1 MQAPKEISRYIRLHF
16 GNLVTSEE
24 PTFVDGHWET
34 DLKVDYPTIIR
45 DDRTGERIVR
55 FLSFKKL
62 GHLRF
67 SENFRISEDS
77 TNDDQCADHLHG
89 YLGKLRERTERIIVE
104 VSAPNLARSE
114 RMRDFLNPIYVI
126 VFNLITEPDDEITQA
141 DIAKFRRPRKTKQ
154 YLSLLEQSEIVQKT
168 KTGYTYGNMFT
179 KILEKVKAQ
188 NPKDYVAAM
197 NESIMGYIIKQN
209 YSVLREVFRL
219 SRLEPVIHMDN
230 CYYEQTLKAGKLV
243 YQGTE
248 TLIDRYNQTYPRM
261 SPKELKPVLHELL
274 EINTLTQEGNY
285 FYGKPP
291 LFADMQQLQS
301 ELSEFAVLVA

>member
-16 GNLVTSEE
+16 GNLVTFEE
-24 PTFVDGHWET
+24 PTFTDGHWET

-45 DDRTGERIVR
+45 DDRTSERIVR

-67 SENFRISEDS
+67 SENFRISENS
-77 TNDDQCADHLHG
+77 TNDDQCAGLLHS
-89 YLGKLRERTERIIVE
+89 YLGKLRERTERIVVE

-126 VFNLITEPDDEITQA
+126 VYNLITEPDNEITQA

-168 KTGYTYGNMFT
+168 QSGYTYGNMFT
-179 KILEKVKAQ
+179 SILKKVKAQ

-197 NESIMGYIIKQN
+197 NESVMGYIIKQN

-230 CYYEQTLKAGKLV
+230 CYYEPTLKAGKLV
-243 YQGTE
+243 YQGSD
-248 TLIDRYNQTYPRM
+248 TLIDRYNQVYPRM
-261 SPKELKPVLHELL
+261 SPQELKPVLHELV

-285 FYGKPP
+285 FYGQAP
-291 LFADMQQLQS
+291 LFADMQQLQG
-301 ELSEFAVLVA
+301 ELSEFAALVA